1 MWIMFLFLFRII
13 ILVSLNFGI
22 FYNSP
27 YLNTYQLLKD
37 INLFFEINMD
47 EKIISYWVISF
58 SVSIMTLFLV
68 QIFKPFIEIYLL
80 HYSRYLFYLLINL
93 LSLSTIYIVFR
104 VYGYSRLF
112 LIIYIFISSLFLML
126 SRRIVNFRV

>member
-112 LIIYIFISSLFLML
+112 LIIYIFISSLFLMI

>member
-1 MWIMFLFLFRII
+1 MFLFLFRII

-112 LIIYIFISSLFLML
+112 LIIYIFISSLFLMI

>member
-1 MWIMFLFLFRII
+1 MFLFLFRLVF
-13 ILVSLNFGI
+13 LVSFNFGI
-22 FYNSP
+22 FYGSP

-37 INLFFEINMD
+37 IDLFFNIDMD
-47 EKIISYWVISF
+47 KIIVSYWVISI
-58 SVSIMTLFLV
+58 SVSIMTLILV
-68 QIFKPFIEIYLL
+68 KIFKPFIEIYLL

-112 LIIYIFISSLFLML
+112 LIISFFISSLFLL
-126 SRRIVNFRV
+126 FSEKLANYRSK